1 MQAQKETDIIEG
13 MEKGSS
19 KPKLSVSS
27 DVDSTTTS
35 GTTTTNEMM
44 ERRDE
49 PLADLA
55 PTSEAIHQQKQ
66 KHATGGGTLAGSKV
80 GTGEPSKMRRRKLG
94 TGSTGQPDL
103 QNLANGGNGV
113 ATAATSTSIG
123 SGSGT
128 LERGGGKGKLK
139 SC

>member
-1 MQAQKETDIIEG
+1 MADIIEG
-13 MEKGSS
+13 IGHGPS

-55 PTSEAIHQQKQ
+55 PTSEAINQQKQ
-66 KHATGGGTLAGSKV
+66 KHATGGGTLAGSK
-80 GTGEPSKMRRRKLG
+80 GGAGEPSKMRRRKLG

-103 QNLANGGNGV
+103 QNLADGGSSM
-113 ATAATSTSIG
+113 AKAATSTSIG
-123 SGSGT
+123 SGTGT
-128 LERGGGKGKLK
+128 LERGGGKGKWE
-139 SC
+139 SS